1 MVVGG
6 LNEEA
11 KGFKGCAVPRACVC
25 WEPVSV
31 LAGALPGSDGL
42 DAEVAGAN
50 GLPTGCLAVVA
61 RTETKGLFCDI
72 GCCTAKPFVG
82 VVPLNVVPSEYKRQ
96 NQWFRR
102 VLARFPVVRL
112 EPTVLLLSIS
122 QERWL
127 IESPAECDF
136 LFACKIKAFTYSC
149 ICREPRY
156 AESLA
161 HIKQ

>member
-1 MVVGG
+1 M
-6 LNEEA
+6 
-11 KGFKGCAVPRACVC
+11 
-25 WEPVSV
+25 
-31 LAGALPGSDGL
+31 PGSDGV

-50 GLPTGCLAVVA
+50 GLPAGCLAAGVRPEEKVF
-61 RTETKGLFCDI
+61 GCGV
-72 GCCTAKPFVG
+72 GCCTAKPLAG
-82 VVPLNVVPSEYKRQ
+82 VIPLNVVPSEYKRQ

-102 VLARFPVVRL
+102 VFCQISSGSSRANGVA
-112 EPTVLLLSIS
+112 LSIS

-136 LFACKIKAFTYSC
+136 LFACKIKAFTYNC